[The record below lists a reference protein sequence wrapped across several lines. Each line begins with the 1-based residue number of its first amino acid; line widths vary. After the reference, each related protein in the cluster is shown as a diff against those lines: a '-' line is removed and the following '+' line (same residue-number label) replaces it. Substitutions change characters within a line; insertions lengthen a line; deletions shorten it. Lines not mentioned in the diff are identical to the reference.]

1 MTGLEDVIKEWSSE
15 VIERIKFN
23 LDATGTTASGK
34 TKESLEMI
42 WTKEGFAIVGRK
54 YFRGVEEGRT
64 PGGAPRNFVGIL
76 EKWIKDKG
84 LTRPSEFKTDRSW
97 AGAIAYNI
105 THFGSRLYRDGGRDD
120 IYTVVIDEELP
131 KLFEQM
137 EGKVTQTIIKDLNF
151 N

>member
-1 MTGLEDVIKEWSSE
+1 MTGLEDIIKEWSNE

-34 TKESLEMI
+34 TKASLEMV
-42 WTKEGFAIVGRK
+42 WTQEGFAIVGRQ

-97 AGAIAYNI
+97 AGAIGYNI

-131 KLFEQM
+131 KLFEQI
-137 EGKVTQTIIKDLNF
+137 EGKVTQTIIKDLNI

>member
-1 MTGLEDVIKEWSSE
+1 MIELEDIIKEWSDE
-15 VIERIKFN
+15 VINRIKLN
-23 LDATGTTASGK
+23 LDSTGTTASGK
-34 TKESLEMI
+34 TKDSLEMI
-42 WTKEGFAIVGRK
+42 WTSNGFAIVGRP
-54 YFRGVEEGRT
+54 YFRSVEEGRT
-64 PGGAPRNFVGIL
+64 AGGAPRNFVGIL

-131 KLFEQM
+131 KLFEQI